1 MKWCD
6 LLNPLSIAC
15 TQNPV
20 TDERPT
26 AGQHRNSQIQNKAS
40 VKMSHFADINTVS
53 RFISQED
60 IPDLRKIEPV
70 DTIILCVC
78 SVLLSSETVFEAIR
92 ERPGITK
99 TLVLCGGIGHS
110 TTFIYE
116 AVARHPRFKSIA
128 PEIQGLPE
136 AQVLLAIFDRFFAPG
151 FTAGQ
156 PPPRILAEDR
166 SVTCH
171 TNASETRKLLEANGV
186 ATPASVVVVQDPTM
200 VRRTVACFDRVY
212 EDLPS
217 PPKFVGCPIFVPLVG
232 PGGSDDKLVYTAPD
246 IAPELMWGM
255 DRFLD
260 LVMGEHPR
268 LRDDKNGYGPNGND
282 TIVHVDIPTE
292 VEEAWKRLS
301 ETVKSRRN
309 MEKSI
314 Q

>member
-1 MKWCD
+1 
-6 LLNPLSIAC
+6 
-15 TQNPV
+15 
-20 TDERPT
+20 
-26 AGQHRNSQIQNKAS
+26 
-40 VKMSHFADINTVS
+40 MSYFADVNTVS

-78 SVLLSSETVFEAIR
+78 SVLLSSETVFETIR

-136 AQVLLAIFDRFFAPG
+136 AQVLLAIFNRFFAPG

-156 PPPRILAEDR
+156 PPRILAEDR
-166 SVTCH
+166 SATCA
-171 TNASETRKLLEANGV
+171 TNAIETRKLLEASGV
-186 ATPASVVVVQDPTM
+186 PTPASVVVVQDPTM

-212 EDLPS
+212 EDLPD
-217 PPKFVGCPIFVPLVG
+217 PPRFVGCPIFVPLVG
-232 PGGSDDKLVYTAPD
+232 PGGGDDELVYTAPGID
-246 IAPELMWGM
+246 PELMWGM

-260 LVMGEHPR
+260 LVMGEYPR
-268 LRDDKNGYGPNGND
+268 LRDDENGYGPNGNH
-282 TIVHVDIPTE
+282 TIVHVDIPFE
-292 VEEAWKRLS
+292 VEKAWKRLS
-301 ETVKSRRN
+301 EKVTSRRS
-309 MEKSI
+309 MKKPIRETG
-314 Q
+314 